1 MVSYARSTYEKS
13 RRFHEMLKELQKTI
27 SPVMIRTYLA
37 VANKQKDDDVELS
50 LNINEEQKA
59 RLDELNKLRMDGIRS
74 EMKYALAQA
83 EKNGI
88 QLSEQVVSGRAILP
102 GFKRELLDKV
112 PSLGVY
118 DLFIPFTEEELI
130 TCCK

>member
-37 VANKQKDDDVELS
+37 AANKQKDDDVELS

-118 DLFIPFTEEELI
+118 DLFIPYT
-130 TCCK
+130 

>member
-13 RRFHEMLKELQKTI
+13 RRFHEMLKQLQKTI

-37 VANKQKDDDVELS
+37 AANKQKDDDVELS

>member
-37 VANKQKDDDVELS
+37 AANKQKDDDVELS

-130 TCCK
+130 TCRK

>member
-37 VANKQKDDDVELS
+37 AANKQKDDDVELS

-102 GFKRELLDKV
+102 GFKRELLDKGR
-112 PSLGVY
+112 S
-118 DLFIPFTEEELI
+118 
-130 TCCK
+130 

>member
-37 VANKQKDDDVELS
+37 AANKQKDDDVELS
-50 LNINEEQKA
+50 LNINDDQKP